1 MQPLVIEYRFR
12 LLDTSEE
19 LFSIRLDPQTLET
32 LPDTAAE
39 PLPDWTA
46 LTFVQ
51 CSSCPLTETSS
62 SHCPA
67 AANLAPIVQRGE
79 RLMSIDMVDLQVTT
93 AERITLQKTTAQ
105 RALCSLMGLVIAGSS
120 CPHTAFFKP
129 MARFHLPLA
138 SEEETIFRATATYM
152 LSQYFVKNEGG
163 EADFNLEKLT
173 NLYRTMEE
181 VNLAMAKRVRSASKT
196 DSSVNA
202 IVLLDMYAK
211 ALPYVIKQ
219 SLEELRYL
227 FAPFLNQSPLRGNPP
242 QSDRSAA

>member
-1 MQPLVIEYRFR
+1 MQPQPLVIEYRFR
-12 LLDTSEE
+12 LQDNSEE
-19 LFSIRLDPQTLET
+19 LFTVRLDPQTLET
-32 LPDTAAE
+32 LPDPAAAE

-46 LTFVQ
+46 LSFAQ
-51 CSSCPLTETSS
+51 CASCPLTASS
-62 SHCPA
+62 SPRCPA
-67 AANLAPIVQRGE
+67 AANLAPIVRRGE
-79 RLMSIDMVDLQVTT
+79 RLISIDLVDLQVTT
-93 AERITLQKTTAQ
+93 AERITRQKTTAQ
-105 RALCSLMGLVIAGSS
+105 RALCSLMGLLIAGSG
-120 CPHTAFFKP
+120 CPHTAFLKP

-152 LSQYFVKNEGG
+152 LAQYFVKNEGG
-163 EADFNLEKLT
+163 QADFNLEKLT
-173 NLYRTMEE
+173 NLYRTMQE

-227 FAPFLNQSPLRGNPP
+227 FDPFLKTVGSSENRPS
-242 QSDRSAA
+242 S

>member
-1 MQPLVIEYRFR
+1 MPPQPLVIEYLFR
-12 LLDTSEE
+12 LQDHSEE
-19 LFSIRLDPQTLET
+19 RFTIRLDPQSLEA
-32 LPDTAAE
+32 LPNSPPE

-46 LTFVQ
+46 LSFAQ
-51 CSSCPLTETSS
+51 CASCRLTAATSPR
-62 SHCPA
+62 CPA
-67 AANLAPIVQRGE
+67 AVNLAPIVRRGE
-79 RLMSIDMVDLQVTT
+79 KLVSIDQVYLQVTT
-93 AERITLQKTTAQ
+93 AERISLQKTTAQ
-105 RALCSLMGLVIAGSS
+105 RALCSLMGLVIATSG

-138 SEEETIFRATATYM
+138 SEEETVFRATATYM
-152 LSQYFVKNEGG
+152 LSQYFVKNDGK

-173 NLYRTMEE
+173 ALYRTMQEI
-181 VNLAMAKRVRSASKT
+181 NLAMAKRVKSMSKT

-227 FAPFLNQSPLRGNPP
+227 FEPFLKTVACPKE
-242 QSDRSAA
+242 